1 MEAVDVRGLLGLLL
15 ADGSLVQYRSPG
27 GGYVQLTLTAG
38 VQESAFL
45 EEKVAEFRVFMP
57 TRAQIVPYRTAIR
70 STGKATTVLRF
81 RVSSNRLRTI
91 YNLLYPHGERRV
103 TSLVLEMLGGRAAA
117 WLWAEG
123 ARPQPDGSVELKRV
137 GRQAGEAALISDWL
151 ETLTGASSQI
161 LPDYIK
167 PRLHFTPEGA
177 AKIRSALADYAPPS
191 RIHLFTGTTT
201 DVHTIRSY
209 RTELLSRQGQ
219 DRAQGPQAQTV
230 ADPA

>member
-15 ADGSLVQYRSPG
+15 ADGSLVQYRCPG

-57 TRAQIVPYRTAIR
+57 TRAQIVPYKTAVR
-70 STGKATTVLRF
+70 STGKSTTVLRF
-81 RVSSNRLRTI
+81 RVSTNRLRTV
-91 YNLLYPHGERRV
+91 YNLLYPRGERRI
-103 TSLVLEMLGGRAAA
+103 TSPVLEMLGGRAAA

-123 ARPQPDGSVELKRV
+123 ARPQQDGSVELKRV
-137 GRQAGEAALISDWL
+137 GGQVGEAALVSDWL

-167 PRLHFTPEGA
+167 PRLHFAPGHA
-177 AKIRSALADYAPPS
+177 SKIRTVLADYAPPS
-191 RIHLFTGTTT
+191 RIHLFTGDVT

-219 DRAQGPQAQTV
+219 DRAQGPESQAV